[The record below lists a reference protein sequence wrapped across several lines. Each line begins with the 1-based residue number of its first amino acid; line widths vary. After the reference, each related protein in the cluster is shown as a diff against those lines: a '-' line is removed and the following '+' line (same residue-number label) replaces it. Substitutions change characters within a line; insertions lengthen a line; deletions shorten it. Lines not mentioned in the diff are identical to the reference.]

1 MSAAAQINIT
11 QPLRPPKITDNDRL
25 GMTFFLA
32 ALLHGILILGVTFGI
47 SPANEEKVSPTL
59 DIILVQT
66 QNPSEAKDAKYLAQ
80 ISQQGGGN
88 SEKKSRPRDLFT
100 APSVAKQPGQALL
113 QTEQQAS
120 RQKQTE
126 NIAMLHQNQSSYSID
141 TPEHQ
146 TKPDDDTVRKQEI
159 TALKAKSARL
169 IQEISNIMEHQIER
183 PKVKYMNSSTKE
195 FLPARYMR
203 EWINRVERIGNL
215 NYPDQAR
222 RNKLNG
228 TLILDVTINAKG
240 ELLKVDL
247 RKSSG
252 HKILDDAA
260 QRIVKLAAPYSPFPD
275 KLKQEAD
282 VIHITRSWEFMND
295 NQFKTQ

>member
-1 MSAAAQINIT
+1 MSTVIQNQNI
-11 QPLRPPKITDNDRL
+11 PVRPPKITDNDRL

-32 ALLHGILILGVTFGI
+32 ALLHGIIILGVTFSS
-47 SPANEEKVSPTL
+47 SPIDENKTPPTL

-100 APSVAKQPGQALL
+100 APSVTKKPGQAM
-113 QTEQQAS
+113 QSQQQAS

-126 NIAMLHQNQSSYSID
+126 KTALLHQKQSDYSVVTQD
-141 TPEHQ
+141 KQ
-146 TKPDDDTVRKQEI
+146 TKPDDTTIKQQES
-159 TALKAKSARL
+159 TSKNTKTARL
-169 IQEISNIMEHQIER
+169 IQEISNIIEHQIER

-195 FLPARYMR
+195 FVPARYMR

-222 RNKLNG
+222 RNKLSG
-228 TLILDVTINAKG
+228 TLILDVTIKANG
-240 ELLKVDL
+240 ELLNIDL

-260 QRIVKLAAPYSPFPD
+260 QRIVKLAAPFSPFPD
-275 KLKQEAD
+275 KLKQQAD
-282 VIHITRSWEFMND
+282 VIHITRSWEFIN
-295 NQFKTQ
+295 NSSFKTR

>member
-1 MSAAAQINIT
+1 MSTAAQSPTTPI
-11 QPLRPPKITDNDRL
+11 RPPKITDNDRL

-32 ALLHGILILGVTFGI
+32 ALLHGILILGITFSV
-47 SPANEEKVSPTL
+47 SPVAEDKTPPTL

-100 APSVAKQPGQALL
+100 APSVTKKPGQAL
-113 QTEQQAS
+113 QSQQQAS
-120 RQKQTE
+120 RQKQVE
-126 NIAMLHQNQSSYSID
+126 KIAILHQKQSSYSIE
-141 TPEHQ
+141 TQEQQ
-146 TKPDDDTVRKQEI
+146 TKPDDATIKQQES
-159 TALKAKSARL
+159 TAKSTKTARL
-169 IQEISNIMEHQIER
+169 IQEISNIIEHQIER

-195 FLPARYMR
+195 FVPARYMR

-240 ELLKVDL
+240 ELLNIDL

-260 QRIVKLAAPYSPFPD
+260 KRIVRLAAPYPPFPA

-282 VIHITRSWEFMND
+282 VIHITRSWEFMN
-295 NQFKTQ
+295 NSEFKTQ

>member
-1 MSAAAQINIT
+1 MSIVVQSNMN
-11 QPLRPPKITDNDRL
+11 QPVRPPKITDNDRL

-32 ALLHGILILGVTFGI
+32 ALLHGILILGITFTLL
-47 SPANEEKVSPTL
+47 PDNEEKAAPTL

-100 APSVAKQPGQALL
+100 APSLAKEPGQAL
-113 QTEQQAS
+113 QTQQQAS
-120 RQKQTE
+120 REKQAE
-126 NIAMLHQNQSSYSID
+126 KVSMLHQDQSSYSIE
-141 TPEHQ
+141 TQEKQ
-146 TKPDDDTVRKQEI
+146 TNPDDTTVKQQQS
-159 TALKAKSARL
+159 TSKNTKTARL
-169 IQEISNIMEHQIER
+169 VQEISNIIEHQIER

-222 RNKLNG
+222 RNRLSG
-228 TLILDVTINAKG
+228 TLIMDVTISADGKLMNI
-240 ELLKVDL
+240 DL
-247 RKSSG
+247 RQSSG

-260 QRIVKLAAPYSPFPD
+260 MRIVRLAAPYSAFPD
-275 KLKQEAD
+275 KLKKEAD
-282 VIHITRSWEFMND
+282 VIHITRSWEFMSNS
-295 NQFKTQ
+295 QFKTQ

>member
-1 MSAAAQINIT
+1 MTSAAPTNFDL
-11 QPLRPPKITDNDRL
+11 PVRPPKITDNDRL

-32 ALLHGILILGVTFGI
+32 ALLHGILILGITF
-47 SPANEEKVSPTL
+47 SLTPEAEVRTPPTL

-66 QNPSEAKDAKYLAQ
+66 QNPSAAKDAKYLAQ

-88 SEKKSRPRDLFT
+88 SEQKSRPRDLFS
-100 APSVAKQPGQALL
+100 APSMAKESGQAM
-113 QTEQQAS
+113 QMEQQAS

-126 NIAMLHQNQSSYSID
+126 KVSILSQQQPSYSVATQD
-141 TPEHQ
+141 EQ
-146 TKPDDDTVRKQEI
+146 TKLDELTIEQQES
-159 TALKAKSARL
+159 AAKNARTARL
-169 IQEISNIMEHQIER
+169 IEEISNIIEHQIER

-222 RNKLNG
+222 RDQLSG
-228 TLILDVTINAKG
+228 TLILDVAINARG
-240 ELLKVDL
+240 ELINVDL

-260 QRIVKLAAPYSPFPD
+260 QRIVKLAAPYAPFPD

-282 VIHITRSWEFMND
+282 VIHITRSWEFMN
-295 NQFKTQ
+295 NSEFKTQ

>member
-1 MSAAAQINIT
+1 MSTVAQTNT
-11 QPLRPPKITDNDRL
+11 PQPHHRPKITDNDRL

-32 ALLHGILILGVTFGI
+32 ALLHGILILGITFRM
-47 SPANEEKVSPTL
+47 SPPEEDKTPPTL

-66 QNPSEAKDAKYLAQ
+66 QNPSENEEAKYLAQ

-100 APSVAKQPGQALL
+100 APSVAKIPGQALL
-113 QTEQQAS
+113 QTQQQAS
-120 RQKQTE
+120 RQKQAEEIEVLRQKESNYSVETQDQQTNPD
-126 NIAMLHQNQSSYSID
+126 NITI
-141 TPEHQ
+141 
-146 TKPDDDTVRKQEI
+146 KKQEK
-159 TALKAKSARL
+159 TTKKVKAARL
-169 IQEISNIMEHQIER
+169 IQEISNIIEHQIER
-183 PKVKYMNSSTKE
+183 PKVKYLNSSTRE

-222 RNKLNG
+222 RNKLSG
-228 TLILDVTINAKG
+228 TLILDVAINADG
-240 ELLKVDL
+240 ELIKIDL

-260 QRIVKLAAPYSPFPD
+260 QRIVKLAAPYSAFPD
-275 KLKQEAD
+275 KLKQEAEI
-282 VIHITRSWEFMND
+282 IHITRSWEFMN
-295 NQFKTQ
+295 NNEFKTR

>member
-1 MSAAAQINIT
+1 MSPPI
-11 QPLRPPKITDNDRL
+11 RPPKITDSDRL

-32 ALLHGILILGVTFGI
+32 ALLHGIFILGVTFSS
-47 SPANEEKVSPTL
+47 SPVAEDKTPPTL

-100 APSVAKQPGQALL
+100 APSVSKDPGQAL
-113 QTEQQAS
+113 QIQQQAS
-120 RQKQTE
+120 RQQQAEKVSILSQK
-126 NIAMLHQNQSSYSID
+126 QSSFSID
-141 TPEHQ
+141 TQEQQ
-146 TKPDDDTVRKQEI
+146 TKPDDVTIKQQESA
-159 TALKAKSARL
+159 TKNAKTARL
-169 IQEISNIMEHQIER
+169 IQEISNIIEHQIER

-222 RNKLNG
+222 RDKLSG
-228 TLILDVTINAKG
+228 TLILDVTINARG
-240 ELLKVDL
+240 ELINVDL

-282 VIHITRSWEFMND
+282 VIHITRSWEFIN
-295 NQFKTQ
+295 NSQFKTQ

>member
-1 MSAAAQINIT
+1 MSTVIQNNI
-11 QPLRPPKITDNDRL
+11 QHPIRPAKITDNDRL

-32 ALLHGILILGVTFGI
+32 ALLHGIVILGVTFSSLPI
-47 SPANEEKVSPTL
+47 FEDTTPPTL

-100 APSVAKQPGQALL
+100 APSVSKKPGQAM
-113 QTEQQAS
+113 QSQQQAS
-120 RQKQTE
+120 RQKQAKKV
-126 NIAMLHQNQSSYSID
+126 AMLHQDKSDYSID
-141 TPEHQ
+141 TQEQ
-146 TKPDDDTVRKQEI
+146 QNKPDDVTIKQQES
-159 TALKAKSARL
+159 TSKSTKAARL
-169 IQEISNIMEHQIER
+169 IQEISNIIEHQIER

-195 FLPARYMR
+195 FVPARYMR

-228 TLILDVTINAKG
+228 TLILDVTISAKG
-240 ELLKVDL
+240 ELLNVDL

-252 HKILDDAA
+252 HKVLDDAA
-260 QRIVKLAAPYSPFPD
+260 QRIVKLAAPYSPFPA

-282 VIHITRSWEFMND
+282 VIHITRSWEFIN
-295 NQFKTQ
+295 NSEFKTQ

>member
-1 MSAAAQINIT
+1 
-11 QPLRPPKITDNDRL
+11 
-25 GMTFFLA
+25 MTFFLA
-32 ALLHGILILGVTFGI
+32 ALLHGILILGITFSL
-47 SPANEEKVSPTL
+47 SPVAEDKTPPTL

-100 APSVAKQPGQALL
+100 APSVTKKPGQAL
-113 QTEQQAS
+113 QTQQQAS
-120 RQKQTE
+120 RQKRAE
-126 NIAMLHQNQSSYSID
+126 KVSMLHQDKSSYSIE
-141 TPEHQ
+141 TQEQ
-146 TKPDDDTVRKQEI
+146 QSNPDEI
-159 TALKAKSARL
+159 TIKQQQTTAKNKKAARL
-169 IQEISNIMEHQIER
+169 IQEISNIIEHQIER

-195 FLPARYMR
+195 FVPARYMR

-222 RNKLNG
+222 RDKLNG

-240 ELLKVDL
+240 KLLNIDL

-282 VIHITRSWEFMND
+282 VIHITRSWEFIN
-295 NQFKTQ
+295 NSEFKTQ

>member
-1 MSAAAQINIT
+1 MPTVAQHNINTPI
-11 QPLRPPKITDNDRL
+11 RPPKITDNDRL

-32 ALLHGILILGVTFGI
+32 ALLHGILILGITFTLL
-47 SPANEEKVSPTL
+47 PDKEEKSAPTL

-100 APSVAKQPGQALL
+100 APSLAKKPGQTL
-113 QTEQQAS
+113 QTQQQAT
-120 RQKQTE
+120 REKQAE
-126 NIAMLHQNQSSYSID
+126 KVSMLHQDKSSYSIK
-141 TPEHQ
+141 TQEQQ
-146 TKPDDDTVRKQEI
+146 TKPDDITIKQQES
-159 TALKAKSARL
+159 TAKSAQAARL
-169 IQEISNIMEHQIER
+169 IQEISNIIEHQIER

-222 RNKLNG
+222 RDKLSG
-228 TLILDVTINAKG
+228 TLILDVTISAKG
-240 ELLKVDL
+240 ELLNIDL

-260 QRIVKLAAPYSPFPD
+260 KRIVSLAAPYSPFPD

-282 VIHITRSWEFMND
+282 VIHITRSWEFLSNS
-295 NQFKTQ
+295 QFKTQ

>member
-1 MSAAAQINIT
+1 MSAVIQNQT
-11 QPLRPPKITDNDRL
+11 LPVRPPKITDNDRL

-32 ALLHGILILGVTFGI
+32 ALLHVILILGITFSI
-47 SPANEEKVSPTL
+47 SPVPEEKTPPTL

-100 APSVAKQPGQALL
+100 APSVSKKSGQAL
-113 QTEQQAS
+113 QTQQQAS
-120 RQKQTE
+120 RQKQIE
-126 NIAMLHQNQSSYSID
+126 KVDMLHQTKSSYSIETQD
-141 TPEHQ
+141 QQ
-146 TKPDDDTVRKQEI
+146 TKPDDITIKQQQS
-159 TALKAKSARL
+159 TAKNTKKARL
-169 IQEISNIMEHQIER
+169 IQEISNIIEHQIEQ
-183 PKVKYMNSSTKE
+183 PKIKYMNSSTKE
-195 FLPARYMR
+195 FVPARYMR

-222 RNKLNG
+222 RNKLSG
-228 TLILDVTINAKG
+228 TLILDVTISAKG
-240 ELLKVDL
+240 KLLNIDL

-260 QRIVKLAAPYSPFPD
+260 KRIVKLAAPYSPFPA

-282 VIHITRSWEFMND
+282 VIHITRSWEFMN
-295 NQFKTQ
+295 NSEFKTQ

>member
-1 MSAAAQINIT
+1 MNPPI
-11 QPLRPPKITDNDRL
+11 RPPKITDNDRL

-32 ALLHGILILGVTFGI
+32 ALLHGILILGITFSV
-47 SPANEEKVSPTL
+47 SPVAEDKTPPTL

-100 APSVAKQPGQALL
+100 APSVAKDPGQAL
-113 QTEQQAS
+113 QIQQQAS
-120 RQKQTE
+120 RQEQAEKVAILSQK
-126 NIAMLHQNQSSYSID
+126 QSSFSVN
-141 TPEHQ
+141 TQEQQ
-146 TKPDDDTVRKQEI
+146 TKPDDVTLKQQESA
-159 TALKAKSARL
+159 TKNAKTARL
-169 IQEISNIMEHQIER
+169 IQEISNIIEHQIER
-183 PKVKYMNSSTKE
+183 PKVIYMNSSTKE

-222 RNKLNG
+222 RDKLSG
-228 TLILDVTINAKG
+228 TLILDVAINARG
-240 ELLKVDL
+240 ELINVDL

-282 VIHITRSWEFMND
+282 VIHITRSWEFSN
-295 NQFKTQ
+295 NSQFKTQ